1 MSPARRKFQLPVEA
15 AVPPVAARRR
25 GRRRWS
31 WSGWGF
37 VGRGIWRRRVAELG
51 ALPGDGRAAVVRPR
65 EWFGD
70 ASGGGGWQVR

>member
-1 MSPARRKFQLPVEA
+1 MSPLAGRAGGFSPARRKFQLPVEA

-51 ALPGDGRAAVVRPR
+51 ALPGDGERR
-65 EWFGD
+65 W
-70 ASGGGGWQVR
+70 